1 MCLISMVTI
10 TCVYI
15 NTCHKLVHQYTKS
28 IKEDAQKDKI
38 PTWTRVYLSKHTIN

>member
-1 MCLISMVTI
+1 MSLISMVTI

-28 IKEDAQKDKI
+28 IKEDAQNRQDSNLDQSLFEY
-38 PTWTRVYLSKHTIN
+38 TYH